1 MNEPASSFVILRDA
15 QRRGRRILVD
25 SVTWL
30 VYELPPLTYDRRST
44 TSLVFESDN
53 FIRRVRD
60 FPADW
65 RKLSD
70 DELLALSWSV

>member
-1 MNEPASSFVILRDA
+1 
-15 QRRGRRILVD
+15 VD
-25 SVTWL
+25 GVPWL
-30 VYELPPLTYDRRST
+30 VYVLPPLTYDRRNA

-60 FPADW
+60 FPAEW

-70 DELLALSWSV
+70 DELFALSWAV

>member
-1 MNEPASSFVILRDA
+1 
-15 QRRGRRILVD
+15 
-25 SVTWL
+25 